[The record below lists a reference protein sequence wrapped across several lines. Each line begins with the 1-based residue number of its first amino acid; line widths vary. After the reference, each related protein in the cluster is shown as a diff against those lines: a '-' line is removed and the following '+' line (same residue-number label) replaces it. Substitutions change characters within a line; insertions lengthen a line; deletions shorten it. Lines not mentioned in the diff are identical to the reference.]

1 MKTKILADF
10 QICISLPLISWS
22 KTKNFTDY
30 NDRPVEIRKILGGLG
45 VYQKLLAN
53 LVGWLRRLLTWNC
66 LKCPE
71 IINRLEVGNVNS
83 QHK

>member
-1 MKTKILADF
+1 MKQNKKFYRLQRQARRN
-10 QICISLPLISWS
+10 
-22 KTKNFTDY
+22 KKNSG
-30 NDRPVEIRKILGGLG
+30 GGLG